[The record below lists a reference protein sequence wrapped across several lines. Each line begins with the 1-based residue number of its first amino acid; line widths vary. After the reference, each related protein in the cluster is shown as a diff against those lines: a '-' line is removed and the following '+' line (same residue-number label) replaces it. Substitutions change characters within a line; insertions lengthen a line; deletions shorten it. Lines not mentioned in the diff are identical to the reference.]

1 MMSEERTRFE
11 ALLENIDTNVKLIAE
26 AQLGLSQRFDRME
39 TRFETRFDQLETRV
53 GGLEVFAADA
63 QRRLKRI
70 EGHLQ
75 LKVMARAHG
84 PKTEVARKRG
94 RKA

>member
-1 MMSEERTRFE
+1 M
-11 ALLENIDTNVKLIAE
+11 KLIAD
-26 AQLGLSQRFDRME
+26 AQVGLTQRLDRME
-39 TRFETRFDQLETRV
+39 ARFDARFDQLETRV

-75 LKVMARAHG
+75 LSGASSRPKAR
-84 PKTEVARKRG
+84 TEVARKRV
-94 RKA
+94 RKS

>member
-11 ALLENIDTNVKLIAE
+11 VLLENIETNVKVIAE
-26 AQLGLSQRFDRME
+26 AQVGLSQRFDRME
-39 TRFETRFDQLETRV
+39 ARFETRFDQLETRV
-53 GGLEVFAADA
+53 GGLEVFAVDA

-75 LKVMARAHG
+75 LNGASSRSRA
-84 PKTEVARKRG
+84 KTEVARKRG
-94 RKA
+94 RKT